1 MSHPPRFLE
10 NQSKQ
15 PCHERPR
22 WVWIAKPIN
31 GNYNHYDNFVLG
43 AKKSGS
49 MAHILRNAHWNGENF
64 VPRVFFFF
72 FISGNEWRFVC
83 ENKSKVSL
91 LQTSTV
97 LRLLS
102 AIRIAALWFFVLLRD
117 RSMQM
122 TWQIRWYF
130 HWMFIAI
137 TTSWAANGRDNWRNW
152 RYVKNH
158 S

>member
-1 MSHPPRFLE
+1 MSHPPRCLE

-22 WVWIAKPIN
+22 WVWIAKPLN

-97 LRLLS
+97 LP
-102 AIRIAALWFFVLLRD
+102 AIHIAALFCCVTDLCRWRDKSDDIFTECLLR
-117 RSMQM
+117 SLPAGLQM
-122 TWQIRWYF
+122 EG
-130 HWMFIAI
+130 
-137 TTSWAANGRDNWRNW
+137 TTEETGGMWRTILNFC
-152 RYVKNH
+152 
-158 S
+158 